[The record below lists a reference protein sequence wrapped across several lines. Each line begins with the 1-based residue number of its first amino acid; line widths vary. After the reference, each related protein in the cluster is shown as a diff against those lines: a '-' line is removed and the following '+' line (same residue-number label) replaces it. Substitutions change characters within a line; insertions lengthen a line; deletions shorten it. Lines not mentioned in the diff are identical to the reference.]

1 MANQRGQ
8 DGSAKIGAISFDELR
23 SWSLD
28 GVSLEMID
36 DTVKGDTH
44 RTFKGGIGDGGTLT
58 LTAWID
64 YTTAQQDVID
74 LINAGTGAEVAF
86 VLLAAAGKTFTGNAV
101 PQSYSIE
108 SPEGSAVSTFT
119 YTAKVSGAVGVT
131 WA

>member
-1 MANQRGQ
+1 
-8 DGSAKIGAISFDELR
+8 
-23 SWSLD
+23 
-28 GVSLEMID
+28 MID

-58 LTAWID
+58 LVAWLD
-64 YTTAQQDVID
+64 YVTAQQDVID
-74 LINAGTGAEVAF
+74 LINAGTGAAVAF

-101 PQSYSIE
+101 PQSYTVD
-108 SPEGSAVSTFT
+108 SPEGSALSSIT

>member
-1 MANQRGQ
+1 MSNFRGQ
-8 DGSAKIGAISFDELR
+8 DGSATWGAVSIDEMR

-44 RTFKGGIGDGGTLT
+44 RTFKGGLGDGGTLT
-58 LTAWID
+58 FTTWVD
-64 YTTAQQDVID
+64 YATAQQDIID
-74 LINAGTGAEVAF
+74 LINAGTGTAVAF
-86 VLLAAAGKTFTGNAV
+86 VVLVDTGKTLTGTAV

-108 SPEGSAVSTFT
+108 SPEGSSVSTLSMT
-119 YTAKVSGAVGVT
+119 CKVSGAVGVT

>member
-8 DGSAKIGAISFDELR
+8 DGSFTVAGVAVDELR

-44 RTFKGGIGDGGTLT
+44 RSFKGGIGDGGTYTVSCWL
-58 LTAWID
+58 D
-64 YTTAQQDVID
+64 YTTGQQDIID
-74 LINAGTGAEVAF
+74 LINAGTGAAVAF
-86 VLLAAAGKTFTGNAV
+86 VALAATGKTFTGNAV
-101 PQSYSIE
+101 PQSYSIS
-108 SPEGSAVSTFT
+108 SPEGSSLAEITISC
-119 YTAKVSGAVGVT
+119 KVSGAVGVT